1 MYYHKKHIFISL
13 KIFLVMKQRIK
24 KEQTSI
30 LLARILHIEYI
41 RFLNDLFMN
50 YLKIKMILR
59 ENFIKF

>member
-1 MYYHKKHIFISL
+1 
-13 KIFLVMKQRIK
+13 MKQRIK